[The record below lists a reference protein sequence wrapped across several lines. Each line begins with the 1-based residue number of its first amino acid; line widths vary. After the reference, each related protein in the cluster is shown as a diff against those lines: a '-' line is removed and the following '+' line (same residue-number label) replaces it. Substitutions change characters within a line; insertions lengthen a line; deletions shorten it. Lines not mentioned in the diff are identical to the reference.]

1 MTSLSVITINLNNRV
16 GLSQTQ
22 ASIMAQSRGEG
33 IEWIVVDGG
42 SSDGSVEALNLGRPP
57 DTLIVGED
65 DGLYDAMNIGLR
77 ASGGEWVMFLNSGD
91 RFTQSG
97 VVDEIVEVASS
108 LSGDWLYGRVLR
120 ASTVLGF
127 DPFDIEALALGR
139 RVVPHQATVMKRDFL
154 LFLGGFSRDFAIAA
168 DQDLLLR
175 AGLSALPLVVPS
187 IWVEM
192 EPGGRGSGRPVSA
205 HLADMRRARVAA
217 GYSVRGPVRDRLSDL
232 EFDVRARLG
241 AGLRRVGIKR

>member
-1 MTSLSVITINLNNRV
+1 MTFLSVITINLNNRI

-108 LSGDWLYGRVLR
+108 LSGEWLYGRVLR
-120 ASTVLGF
+120 A
-127 DPFDIEALALGR
+127 
-139 RVVPHQATVMKRDFL
+139 
-154 LFLGGFSRDFAIAA
+154 
-168 DQDLLLR
+168 
-175 AGLSALPLVVPS
+175 
-187 IWVEM
+187 
-192 EPGGRGSGRPVSA
+192 
-205 HLADMRRARVAA
+205 
-217 GYSVRGPVRDRLSDL
+217 
-232 EFDVRARLG
+232 
-241 AGLRRVGIKR
+241 